1 MSSCQSFQTSP
12 KKEEHS
18 KRSESMMH
26 GWKFE
31 KTTGPKTTESTGNPS
46 NGKKLYQM
54 NCQKCHGNS
63 GKGDGGVSRIM
74 DTRLA
79 DLTKSDYQHK
89 RHFFTSF
96 LKEASTECQLGS
108 LSYLQGRSQISSL
121 I

>member
-1 MSSCQSFQTSP
+1 
-12 KKEEHS
+12 
-18 KRSESMMH
+18 MMH

-89 RHFFTSF
+89 RHFFYVIS
-96 LKEASTECQLGS
+96 EGS
-108 LSYLQGRSQISSL
+108 VHGMPAWKSVLSSGQIADIIAYIKTL
-121 I
+121 E